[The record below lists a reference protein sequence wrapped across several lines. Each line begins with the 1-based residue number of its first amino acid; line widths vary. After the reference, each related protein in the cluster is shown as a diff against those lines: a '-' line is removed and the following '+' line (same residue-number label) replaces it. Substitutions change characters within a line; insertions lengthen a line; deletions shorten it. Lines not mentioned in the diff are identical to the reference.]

1 MRAAGSRAIAA
12 VNAARAGE
20 GMIWAPEE
28 LLAAQ
33 ASLRDGQAAQR
44 VEASRLWPVP
54 DASPNTL

>member
-1 MRAAGSRAIAA
+1 MRAAGSRATAA

-44 VEASRLWPVP
+44 VE
-54 DASPNTL
+54 